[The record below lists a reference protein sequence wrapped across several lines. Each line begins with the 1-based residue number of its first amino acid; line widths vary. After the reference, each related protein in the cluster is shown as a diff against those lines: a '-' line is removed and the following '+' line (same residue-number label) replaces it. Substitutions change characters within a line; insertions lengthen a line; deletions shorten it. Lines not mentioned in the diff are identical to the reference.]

1 MWISVIRYRKKSK
14 GDKKMKWK
22 VWDYKDDTP
31 LLIIEADSSDAAIK
45 KAREINYHYT
55 ATQRIKEK
63 GE

>member
-1 MWISVIRYRKKSK
+1 
-14 GDKKMKWK
+14 MKWK